1 MFGFSTVGQFPIGI
15 AIGIASAL
23 APSLMRSLLII
34 ALALLAVQGG
44 ILYAAGGPSALANF
58 LHWLLA
64 LGASLVFVLSGVG
77 VGRLGA
83 DMLIGRG

>member
-1 MFGFSTVGQFPIGI
+1 MFDFSTVGQFPIGI
-15 AIGIASAL
+15 AMGIASAL
-23 APSLMRSLLII
+23 APSLVRVLLAI

-44 ILYAAGGPSALANF
+44 VLYAAGGPSALANG

-64 LGASLVFVLSGVG
+64 VGGSFAFVLSGVG
-77 VGRLGA
+77 VGRLAA